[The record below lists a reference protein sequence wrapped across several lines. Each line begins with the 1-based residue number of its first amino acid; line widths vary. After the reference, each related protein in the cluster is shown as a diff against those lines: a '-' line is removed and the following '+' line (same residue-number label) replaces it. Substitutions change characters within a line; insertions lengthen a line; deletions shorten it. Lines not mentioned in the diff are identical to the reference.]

1 MVNERNEPELLRAQR
16 APLAKG
22 VQTNKYKMIPGNISE
37 FLHRIFLAFP
47 RLFLQGLEVV

>member
-1 MVNERNEPELLRAQR
+1 MNQNCCERSEHHWLRVR
-16 APLAKG
+16 VL
-22 VQTNKYKMIPGNISE
+22 TNKYKMIPGNISE